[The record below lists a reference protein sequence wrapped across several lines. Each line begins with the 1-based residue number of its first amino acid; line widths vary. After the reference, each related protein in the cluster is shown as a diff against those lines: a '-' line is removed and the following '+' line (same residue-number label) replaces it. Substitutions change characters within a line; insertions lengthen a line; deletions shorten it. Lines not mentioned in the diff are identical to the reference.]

1 MSFKDTIQD
10 YGIVGVAVLSD
21 RKKDKALEIENW
33 VLSCRVFSRR
43 IENYIIGHLI
53 KKATKTKYNKI
64 NFKFH
69 KTKKNVYLQDFL
81 KKLKIKIE
89 ENSKY
94 YSTNIENIK
103 NSENTYMN
111 LGKFDN

>member
-1 MSFKDTIQD
+1 MLLMNYENKNISKKTYDSIFNQIE
-10 YGIVGVAVLSD
+10 SD
-21 RKKDKALEIENW
+21 
-33 VLSCRVFSRR
+33 
-43 IENYIIGHLI
+43 
-53 KKATKTKYNKI
+53 
-64 NFKFH
+64 H

-81 KKLKIKIE
+81 KKFNIKIE